1 MTGKRR
7 DPDDWTAYGRSGP
20 GRPKI
25 GGEEVHATIPVA
37 DLAVIDA
44 IAAARGCRRPD
55 VIREAVAEYAR
66 RHRGAGNE

>member
-7 DPDDWTAYGRSGP
+7 DPADWTAYGRP
-20 GRPKI
+20 RGRPKI
-25 GGEEVHATIPVA
+25 GGEEVHATIPAA

-44 IAAARGCRRPD
+44 IAAARGCKRTD

-66 RHRGAGNE
+66 RHAGSTT